1 MPTGVSVT
9 MLYGLSERNQN
20 GFCLVRS
27 FLPSP
32 CFEAPAY
39 TQPHAERG
47 KRLFNKIFVRE
58 IVGNATIQQTFAID
72 DGDHR
77 EVVEH
82 PKDPD
87 LVAEVLYA
95 FALEVLRNNN
105 EVNIL
110 LNQERNCFRDRR
122 GLEQIIRF
130 SGKATKEMLAP
141 RVVRFD
147 D

>member
-1 MPTGVSVT
+1 
-9 MLYGLSERNQN
+9 
-20 GFCLVRS
+20 
-27 FLPSP
+27 
-32 CFEAPAY
+32 
-39 TQPHAERG
+39 
-47 KRLFNKIFVRE
+47 
-58 IVGNATIQQTFAID
+58 
-72 DGDHR
+72 
-77 EVVEH
+77 VEH